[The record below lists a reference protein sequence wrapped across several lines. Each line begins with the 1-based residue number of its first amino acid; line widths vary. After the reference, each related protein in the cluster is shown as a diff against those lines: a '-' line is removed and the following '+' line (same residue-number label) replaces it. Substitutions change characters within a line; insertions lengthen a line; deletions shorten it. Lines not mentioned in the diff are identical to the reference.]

1 MFDSLASF
9 PVQHFQSF
17 TRHLFMSTIIGLLV
31 AAFILVFFEV
41 ILPGGILGIIAALCV
56 ILASWIAGAEYGAG
70 IGVLTFVGSAAALA
84 TLVFIEFKLLARTS
98 LGSAF
103 FLKSSV
109 TGHSNIAPAEA
120 AIIGKEG
127 NALTRLNPSGKVAI
141 DGQSYQA
148 HSQDGY
154 IEADQLILVVAQDN
168 FKLIIKKL

>member
-1 MFDSLASF
+1 
-9 PVQHFQSF
+9 
-17 TRHLFMSTIIGLLV
+17 MSTIIGLLV

-56 ILASWIAGAEYGAG
+56 ILASWIAGSQYGAG
-70 IGVLTFVGSAAALA
+70 IGILTFVGSAAAIAILA
-84 TLVFIEFKLLARTS
+84 FVEFKLLARTS
-98 LGSAF
+98 LGRAF

-120 AIIGKEG
+120 SIIGKKG
-127 NALTRLNPSGKVAI
+127 SALTRLNPSGKVAI
-141 DGQSYQA
+141 DGQTYEA

-154 IEADQLILVVAQDN
+154 IEADQAVIVVAQDN

>member
-1 MFDSLASF
+1 
-9 PVQHFQSF
+9 
-17 TRHLFMSTIIGLLV
+17 MSIIIGLLV
-31 AAFILVFFEV
+31 AAFVLVFFEV

-56 ILASWIAGAEYGAG
+56 ILASWFAGAEYGAG
-70 IGVLTFVGSAAALA
+70 IGVLTFVGSAAAIA

-109 TGHSNIAPAEA
+109 TGHSNVAPADA
-120 AIIGKEG
+120 SIIGKKCIS
-127 NALTRLNPSGKVAI
+127 LTRLNPSGKVAI
-141 DGQSYQA
+141 DGQSYEA

-154 IEADQLILVVAQDN
+154 IEADQPVIVVAQDN

>member
-1 MFDSLASF
+1 MD
-9 PVQHFQSF
+9 
-17 TRHLFMSTIIGLLV
+17 TITGLLV

-41 ILPGGILGIIAALCV
+41 ILPGGILGTIAALCV
-56 ILASWIAGAEYGAG
+56 ILASWFAGAEYGAG
-70 IGVLTFVGSAAALA
+70 IGILTFVGSAAAIGI
-84 TLVFIEFKLLARTS
+84 LVFIEFKLLARTS

-120 AIIGKEG
+120 SITGKKG
-127 NALTRLNPSGKVAI
+127 TSLTRLNPSGKVAI
-141 DGQSYQA
+141 EGKSYEA

-154 IEADQLILVVAQDN
+154 IEADLPIQVVAQDN

>member
-1 MFDSLASF
+1 
-9 PVQHFQSF
+9 
-17 TRHLFMSTIIGLLV
+17 MSTIIGLLV

-70 IGVLTFVGSAAALA
+70 IGVLTFVGSAAAIGI
-84 TLVFIEFKLLARTS
+84 LVFIEFKLLARTS

-127 NALTRLNPSGKVAI
+127 NALTRLNPGGKVAI
-141 DGQSYQA
+141 DGQSYEA